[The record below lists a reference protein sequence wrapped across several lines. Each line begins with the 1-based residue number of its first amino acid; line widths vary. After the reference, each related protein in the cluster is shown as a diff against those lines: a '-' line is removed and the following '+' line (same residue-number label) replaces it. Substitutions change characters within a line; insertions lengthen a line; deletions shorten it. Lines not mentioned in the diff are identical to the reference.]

1 MLHQNQPPMPS
12 FAERQARTTAGETE
26 EEDLSSDGGAEVLDP
41 CAGKACGDP
50 CFACQNGPCLD
61 LAMACDG
68 NGMCGG
74 TAACESRTGSEAC
87 ADNAYCFFEMQQ
99 ACGTAQ
105 PEGQCRMRPERCPEE
120 DEPICG
126 CDGET
131 YANACI
137 AATQGVNVANQG
149 ALFQI

>member
-1 MLHQNQPPMPS
+1 RRTQCAANAKDCCTTGKDHCSSGHNGCSKRKAKAMLHQNQPPMPS

-87 ADNAYCFFEMQQ
+87 ADNAYCFL
-99 ACGTAQ
+99 
-105 PEGQCRMRPERCPEE
+105 RCSRRVGLRSPK
-120 DEPICG
+120 
-126 CDGET
+126 
-131 YANACI
+131 
-137 AATQGVNVANQG
+137 V
-149 ALFQI
+149 